1 MVAYEIFQL
10 VVFPGALFVICL
22 AFLYEWVDRKL
33 FARVQGRYGPLYTGP
48 AGILQPV
55 ADFLKLLSKEDI
67 VPRACDANLFFAVP
81 VMYAALPLTALFI
94 MPIAAPEALVSFEGD
109 LIFILFSFGLM
120 TLLIFLA
127 GWSSMSRFSA
137 IGSVRSALQMLS
149 YEIPLGLVLVCP
161 AIAAR
166 SLSVSGIVQWQA
178 ANATWGAALQPIG
191 LAVVMVCML
200 AELELVPF
208 DIPEA
213 ETEIVAGWRTE
224 FTGRRLALFRMGRDL
239 EIVLVSALVVSL
251 YLGGAQQLWLVP
263 AAVMFVVKT
272 AAVVAVFS
280 FARAL
285 FARFRIDQM
294 IAGMWKYLLPI
305 AAAQVVLVQMGLGV

>member
-1 MVAYEIFQL
+1 MVIYEILQL
-10 VVFPGALFVICL
+10 IVFPGALFAICL

-48 AGILQPV
+48 AGIMQPV

-81 VMYAALPLTALFI
+81 VMYATLPLATLFI
-94 MPIAAPEALVSFEGD
+94 MPIAAPEALIAFDGD
-109 LIFILFSFGLM
+109 LIFILFVFGMM
-120 TLLIFLA
+120 TLIIFLA
-127 GWSSMSRFSA
+127 GWSSASRFSA

-161 AIAAR
+161 AIAAK

-178 ANATWGAALQPIG
+178 ANATLGAALQPIG
-191 LAVVMVCML
+191 LAVTMVCLL

-224 FTGRRLALFRMGRDL
+224 FTGWRLALFRLGRDL
-239 EIVLVSALVVSL
+239 EVLLVAALVASL
-251 YLGGAQQLWLVP
+251 YLGGAQPLWLIP
-263 AAVMFVVKT
+263 ATAMFVVKT
-272 AAVVAVFS
+272 AAVVMVFS

-285 FARFRIDQM
+285 FARLRIDQM
-294 IAGMWKYLLPI
+294 ISGMWKYLLPI
-305 AAAQVVLVQMGLGV
+305 AALQVVLVQIGVGV

>member
-1 MVAYEIFQL
+1 M
-10 VVFPGALFVICL
+10 PG
-22 AFLYEWVDRKL
+22 DS
-33 FARVQGRYGPLYTGP
+33 G
-48 AGILQPV
+48 
-55 ADFLKLLSKEDI
+55 
-67 VPRACDANLFFAVP
+67 
-81 VMYAALPLTALFI
+81 
-94 MPIAAPEALVSFEGD
+94 
-109 LIFILFSFGLM
+109 
-120 TLLIFLA
+120 
-127 GWSSMSRFSA
+127 
-137 IGSVRSALQMLS
+137 
-149 YEIPLGLVLVCP
+149 
-161 AIAAR
+161 R
-166 SLSVSGIVQWQA
+166 SLSVSGIAVA
-178 ANATWGAALQPIG
+178 GGERHVGAASADRPCG
-191 LAVVMVCML
+191 RDGACS

-263 AAVMFVVKT
+263 AAAMFVIKT

-305 AAAQVVLVQMGLGV
+305 AVAQVVLVQMGLGV